1 MKPYQR
7 LGTAVLLAALW
18 VWIGV
23 SAAQKTATPAKAPQK
38 TVEGLVRDLACPIQ
52 NQESTATR
60 FNLECA
66 RQCAKLGSPL
76 VILTKDGTMYFPI
89 SESMPDS
96 DQRPQLLPFVGK
108 FVSATGEV
116 YERMGA
122 HAIVIRKIEP
132 DKSVPLTTDA
142 FQPE

>member
-1 MKPYQR
+1 MKAYQKF
-7 LGTAVLLAALW
+7 GIAVLL
-18 VWIGV
+18 VPSFVCIGV
-23 SAAQKTATPAKAPQK
+23 LAAQKTAAPAKAPQN
-38 TVEGLVRDLACPIQ
+38 TVEGLVRDVACPIQ
-52 NQESTATR
+52 NKESTATR

-66 RQCAKLGSPL
+66 KQCAKQGSPL

-89 SESMPDS
+89 SESMPDR

-108 FVSATGEV
+108 FVRATGEV
-116 YERMGA
+116 YERMGTQ
-122 HAIVIRKIEP
+122 AIVIRKIEE